1 MKQQPNNINPKN
13 ITPMKK
19 LRQWI
24 CMACMA
30 VALLLIGL
38 AAKAA
43 PDNELEK
50 AWEDLNLF

>member
-1 MKQQPNNINPKN
+1 
-13 ITPMKK
+13 MKK
-19 LRQWI
+19 IRQWI
-24 CMACMA
+24 CVACMA
-30 VALLLIGL
+30 VALVLIGL